1 MNELLKNQNFCKFE
15 FPSITIYKMGGFLSK
30 VLQCDV
36 RVEEEDRYDYSSE
49 SHKALFT
56 TDANKRGLVIGI
68 NYDHDNVFDDDLR
81 GCVNDMN
88 NLRQFLIKYC
98 HFQNDEIRTLCN
110 ERATRKNI
118 ERSLLQLVSFS
129 HANPRS
135 EIWLSYSGHGTS
147 VPCAQESDGCSE
159 VICPSDYSKSGL
171 ISDAWLQRHFV
182 SKLHPSTKVFV
193 LMDCCNSGTN
203 LNLPYIYQH
212 EDVCSSHSDYT
223 AKELQQLCTI
233 VKMSGCRDDQTS
245 ADYFESYENEFQGA
259 LTNGF
264 LHFADLSE
272 MEDEKH
278 ILQYY
283 KDVLGYVTYRGFSQR
298 PVLTFSRCDLL
309 NCDLYER

>member
-1 MNELLKNQNFCKFE
+1 
-15 FPSITIYKMGGFLSK
+15 MGSFLSK
-30 VLQCDV
+30 VLRCDANI
-36 RVEEEDRYDYSSE
+36 EEEDKYDYSSE

-68 NYDHDNVFDDDLR
+68 NYDQDNVFDDDLR

-88 NLRQFLIKYC
+88 NVREFLVRHC
-98 HFQNDEIRTLCN
+98 HFQNDDIKTLCN
-110 ERATRKNI
+110 ERATRENI
-118 ERSLLQLVSFS
+118 ERSLLRLVSYS

-135 EIWLSYSGHGTS
+135 EIWVSYSGHGTS
-147 VPCAQESDGCSE
+147 VPCTQEEDGRSE
-159 VICPSDYSKSGL
+159 VICPCDYSTNGL
-171 ISDAWLQRHFV
+171 IADTWLQRNFV

-212 EDVCSSHSDYT
+212 EDVCSSHNDYT
-223 AKELQQLCTI
+223 TKELQQLCTM

-264 LHFADLSE
+264 LHFADLIE
-272 MEDEKH
+272 EEDEKH
-278 ILQYY
+278 ILQFY